1 MKTLDQSTIGADPQ
15 EHADQEAVMRQ
26 LLEGIPADPE
36 ALRRVEECSRQA
48 TVETGRIHG
57 YIDVDQLLREVRA
70 ES

>member
-1 MKTLDQSTIGADPQ
+1 MKTLDQTTIGADPEEQ
-15 EHADQEAVMRQ
+15 ADQEAVMLQ

-36 ALRRVEECSRQA
+36 VLGRVEERSRQA
-48 TVETGRIHG
+48 TVESSRIHG